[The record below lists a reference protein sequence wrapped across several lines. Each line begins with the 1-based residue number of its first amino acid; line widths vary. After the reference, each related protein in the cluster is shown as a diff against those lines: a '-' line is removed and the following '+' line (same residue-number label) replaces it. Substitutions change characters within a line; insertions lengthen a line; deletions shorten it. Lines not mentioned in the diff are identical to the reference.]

1 MTTLDVACLQ
11 ESLAQ
16 LQAKHADALDAV
28 YSQLAVQQGAGQ
40 RRLDAALDA
49 ASVEL
54 AALQH
59 EAAATEAALACRV
72 AALEQEQRDR
82 YRHMRRECSAA
93 RACSLMLANL
103 SKIS

>member
-11 ESLAQ
+11 ELLAQ
-16 LQAKHADALDAV
+16 LQAEHADALDAA
-28 YSQLAVQQGAGQ
+28 YSELAVQQGARQ
-40 RRLDAALDA
+40 RLDAALAA

-82 YRHMRRECSAA
+82 CGHMRRECSAA

-103 SKIS
+103 STIC